1 MQNQG
6 LITTIKTAFNL
17 EVWIREKEGDKNIFD
32 INREFRNV
40 IHGNIAQAYGD
51 SCPEEVIIANV
62 NYLLQIALLGY
73 LFSGICA
80 YDKELRNKIPNLIVS
95 RIKSEAFSNPCKNR
109 ELYEGIDS
117 SNNSKGIY
125 LNKGENNYRN
135 DNYN

>member
-1 MQNQG
+1 MQNQR

-17 EVWIREKEGDKNIFD
+17 GVWIREKEGDKNIFD
-32 INREFRNV
+32 ISRELRNI

-73 LFSGICA
+73 LFSGICS
-80 YDKELRNKIPNLIVS
+80 YDEELKNTIPNLIVS
-95 RIKSEAFSNPCKNR
+95 RITSEAFSNPCKNR
-109 ELYEGIDS
+109 ERYEGIDS
-117 SNNSKGIY
+117 SNSKGIY

-135 DNYN
+135 EN